1 MTDYVATGAETTN
14 QPRSHGG
21 AGDEQV
27 AYSIK
32 TGITATSLLANDRIL
47 VARLPKGAVIVGGR
61 LFGANADSTGSSSA
75 LLDVDVGVDMGGTVD
90 TDQLGN
96 FGILSAAAVTGVK
109 PEVSYEYPL
118 GGLLRT
124 AGPQTMTGDYNNVYI
139 TCVASAA
146 GNDSNSGSLGVEIR
160 YRIGRHY

>member
-1 MTDYVATGAETTN
+1 MVDYVATGAETTN

-21 AGDEQV
+21 AGDVQT
-27 AYSIK
+27 AYAIR
-32 TGITATSLLANDRIL
+32 TGITASSLLANDRIL

-61 LFGANADSTGSSSA
+61 LFGANADSTGSGSA

-96 FGILSAAAVTGVK
+96 FGVLSAAAVTGVK

-160 YRIGRHY
+160 YRISRHY